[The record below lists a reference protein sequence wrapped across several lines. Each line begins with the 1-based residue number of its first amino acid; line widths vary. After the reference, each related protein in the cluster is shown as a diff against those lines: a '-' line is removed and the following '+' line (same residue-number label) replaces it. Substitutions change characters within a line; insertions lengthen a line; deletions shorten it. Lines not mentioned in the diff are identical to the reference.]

1 MFSYLRPALSLL
13 ALLTLL
19 TGGIYPLSVTVL
31 SQVLAPAASQGSLIR
46 VNGTVV
52 GSALLGQKFTDARYL
67 QPRPSAGDYATMP
80 SGASNLAPTN
90 KALLTAVTDRVTA
103 WKAEN
108 GTTPPIDAVTTSGSG
123 LDPDVSPES
132 ALAQADRIAKA
143 RGVAPD
149 AVVKII
155 AAQWK
160 GPWLGLFGQAR
171 VNVLETNLALDAA
184 LPPGPAAAKP

>member
-90 KALLTAVTDRVTA
+90 KALLTAVADRVTA